1 MVKGV
6 KKMSNNDEGCSR
18 QGGGCQPQGFSAEE
32 LAQYDY
38 WRGINDIKVYLFH
51 IYIGFFS
58 GICIGFCIF
67 GIRIGF
73 CIFGEIMRDF
83 SVGVIFALVLVGILG
98 LGCWCTQFKM
108 PRIIKMVLCLSS
120 CMAILLWSW
129 CLIRA
134 LLSPAEDT
142 IAVVVMACATALFLL
157 HMLLP
162 LFAIWERWKFRRL
175 SRQQYEKKMK
185 RFRSGLSIKIDAFLR
200 RHPSLCFADDKEKI
214 FNISGFFYLLLL
226 PLIYIF
232 GVRIIELGD
241 WTIPDEAELR
251 IEKHIVPDK
260 DNMYTALM
268 AITNLYHVGEDGGG
282 DENCDVSD
290 HDFVQSYGDLDD
302 ANKTNSLPSRQ
313 RARKI
318 LSDNADF
325 FPAFHAAVARQGFAV
340 TDSEDEQSYWH
351 EFFNMA
357 CLVSMK
363 AQTAL
368 EDGNMDA
375 ALADIKDIHS
385 LGEIWSAENEG
396 AFGYIFGYIFGLR
409 VKLESYEKMRNAVA
423 MGVANDKAIME
434 FIKMIDADDAAA
446 SANRERAIKGNWE
459 YYSCMENLYSEPKNV
474 CLSNLIDHI
483 ACRLRHPPRQTK
495 FRVAEIIR
503 AQLVDENNDISF
515 AKNRSARTDFSW
527 FIPGS
532 GCSAC
537 IGSSIEKRSTC
548 SEWFIRDRFERLRIR
563 LIVASEKWRRA
574 HNGRN
579 PETLDALVPEYI
591 SSVPVD
597 PWDEARGK
605 VKYDAAHGVVWSIG
619 DKGEYDYLKA
629 AAERKKDGSAQAQ
642 DDDTRKYAFRLDGR
656 SK

>member
-1 MVKGV
+1 
-6 KKMSNNDEGCSR
+6 
-18 QGGGCQPQGFSAEE
+18 
-32 LAQYDY
+32 
-38 WRGINDIKVYLFH
+38 
-51 IYIGFFS
+51 
-58 GICIGFCIF
+58 
-67 GIRIGF
+67 
-73 CIFGEIMRDF
+73 MRDF
-83 SVGVIFALVLVGILG
+83 SIVEIMRNFSIVEIMIDFVLAGILG
-98 LGCWCTQFKM
+98 LGCSCMHFKM
-108 PRIIKMVLCLSS
+108 PRIVKMVLRLSS

-129 CLIRA
+129 YLIRA

-157 HMLLP
+157 PMLLP
-162 LFAIWERWKFRRL
+162 LSVVWEERWRFRRL

-226 PLIYIF
+226 PIIYIF

-268 AITNLYHVGEDGGG
+268 AITNLYHVGKDGGG

-290 HDFVQSYGDLDD
+290 LDFVQSYGDLDD

-318 LSDNADF
+318 LADNADF

-357 CLVSMK
+357 CLVAMK
-363 AQTAL
+363 AQTDL

-396 AFGYIFGYIFGLR
+396 AIGYMCGLGF
-409 VKLESYEKMRNAVA
+409 KLESYEKMRNAVA

-434 FIKMIDADDAAA
+434 FIKMIEADDAAA
-446 SANRERAIKGNWE
+446 SANRERAIKGE
-459 YYSCMENLYSEPKNV
+459 FYSYSCMENIHSEPMNV
-474 CLSNLIDHI
+474 GLANLIDHI
-483 ACRLRHPPRQTK
+483 ACRFRHPPRQTK

-515 AKNRSARTDFSW
+515 AKDRSVRTDFSW
-527 FIPGS
+527 FIPGR
-532 GCSAC
+532 GCSEC

-591 SSVPVD
+591 SAVPVD

-629 AAERKKDGSAQAQ
+629 AAERKKDNFAQAQ

-656 SK
+656 RISFLQ

>member
-1 MVKGV
+1 MK
-6 KKMSNNDEGCSR
+6 NDRNCCHE
-18 QGGGCQPQGFSAEE
+18 QGGGCRPQGFSAEE

-38 WRGINDIKVYLFH
+38 WRGVNGIRVYLF
-51 IYIGFFS
+51 
-58 GICIGFCIF
+58 GICIWFCIF
-67 GIRIGF
+67 VG
-73 CIFGEIMRDF
+73 IMRDF
-83 SVGVIFALVLVGILG
+83 SVGGLLIDFVLTGILG
-98 LGCWCTQFKM
+98 LGCWCTHFKM
-108 PRIIKMVLCLSS
+108 PRIIKMVLRLSP

-157 HMLLP
+157 PMLLP
-162 LFAIWERWKFRRL
+162 LSVIWEERWRFRRL

-214 FNISGFFYLLLL
+214 FNISGFCYLLLL
-226 PLIYIF
+226 PIIYIF

-241 WTIPDEAELR
+241 WMICDEAELR

-260 DNMYTALM
+260 DNMYTALV

-290 HDFVQSYGDLDD
+290 LDFVKSYGDLDD

-318 LSDNADF
+318 LADNADF
-325 FPAFHAAVARQGFAV
+325 FPAFHAAVVRQGFAV
-340 TDSEDEQSYWH
+340 PDFEDEQSYWH
-351 EFFNMA
+351 EFLNMA
-357 CLVSMK
+357 RLVSMK
-363 AQTAL
+363 AQTDL

-375 ALADIKDIHS
+375 ALADIKDIHA
-385 LGEIWSAENEG
+385 LGEIWSAENEWCI
-396 AFGYIFGYIFGLR
+396 GYAGGLG

-423 MGVANDKAIME
+423 MGVATDKAIME
-434 FIKMIDADDAAA
+434 FMKMIDADDAAA
-446 SANRERAIKGNWE
+446 SANRERAIKGEWE

-474 CLSNLIDHI
+474 CLSNLINDI
-483 ACRLRHPPRQTK
+483 ACRFRHPPRQTK
-495 FRVAEIIR
+495 FRMAKIIR

-515 AKNRSARTDFSW
+515 AKNRLARTVFSW

-532 GCSAC
+532 GCSEC
-537 IGSSIEKRSTC
+537 VGFIRSTC

-629 AAERKKDGSAQAQ
+629 AAERKKDDFAQAQ
-642 DDDTRKYAFRLDGR
+642 DDDTREYAFRLDGR
-656 SK
+656 RISFLP